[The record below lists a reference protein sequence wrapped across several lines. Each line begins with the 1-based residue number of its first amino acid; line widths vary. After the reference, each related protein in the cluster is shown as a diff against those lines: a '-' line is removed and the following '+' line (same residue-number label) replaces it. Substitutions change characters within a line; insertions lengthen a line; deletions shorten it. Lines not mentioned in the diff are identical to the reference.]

1 MADMKLETYIVDLP
15 SGPIDSLLVTKNG
28 EALMGVDIAK
38 AELAEKAIVG
48 NADDKNL
55 QVLQQL
61 YDYMLVAHNSWSVM
75 LAERGTPFQRKV
87 WHYLQGIPLGETRTY
102 GEIASA
108 LNSSP
113 RAVGNACRANPF
125 LLIVPCHRAVKATG
139 LGGFAGQIDGKAVEI
154 KQWLLQHERQAN
166 S

>member
-1 MADMKLETYIVDLP
+1 MADTKLETYIVDLP
-15 SGPIDSLLVTKNG
+15 NGPIDRVVVTKNG
-28 EALMGVDIAK
+28 EKLVGVDIVK
-38 AELAEKAIVG
+38 AELDEKTVG
-48 NADDKNL
+48 IAGDKKP

-61 YDYMLVAHNSWSVM
+61 YDYMLVAHDSWSVM

-87 WHYLQGIPLGETRTY
+87 WHYLQSIPLGETRTY

-154 KQWLLQHERQAN
+154 KQWLLQHERQAK

>member
-1 MADMKLETYIVDLP
+1 MADTKLETYIVDLP
-15 SGPIDSLLVTKNG
+15 NGPIDRVVVTKNG
-28 EALMGVDIAK
+28 EKLVGVDIVK
-38 AELAEKAIVG
+38 AELDEKTVG
-48 NADDKNL
+48 IAGDKKP

-61 YDYMLVAHNSWSVM
+61 YDYMLIAHDSWSVM

-87 WHYLQGIPLGETRTY
+87 WHYLQSIPLGETRTY

-154 KQWLLQHERQAN
+154 KQWLLQHERQAK